1 MENEKKKAVSLT
13 RSHTE
18 YAPGYTYTTRVGGI
32 VGFHRTSRVAK
43 VTITRLTA
51 STIFYRIDG
60 GDEESVREKKYKDG
74 TIRRSAEAQLPEEL
88 SESEVKEI
96 SDEWDRQVLVYKI
109 NNELRDLRVPDAIS
123 LESLREVGTWVEQLK
138 AMTKRSEK
146 KQ

>member
-1 MENEKKKAVSLT
+1 MENEKKRSVSLT
-13 RSHTE
+13 GPHTE
-18 YAPGYTYTTRVGGI
+18 YAPGYTYTTRVEGI
-32 VGFHRTSRVAK
+32 VGFNRTSRTAK

-51 STIFYRIDG
+51 STIFYRVGD
-60 GDEESVREKKYKDG
+60 GDEKSVRDSKYRDG

-88 SESEVKEI
+88 SESEAKEI
-96 SDEWDRQVLVYKI
+96 SDEWDRQVLIYRT

-138 AMTKRSEK
+138 AVMKASEK